1 MWRPREAQDFVGM
14 GLECVDTGCWF
25 TQVVETNRLDSL
37 ARVGIKGVENSTNL
51 VCASRDEKPL
61 LGGVVSDRENF
72 FVVGLVFVGRV
83 GPSSSVPTSSKN

>member
-14 GLECVDTGCWF
+14 GLECVNTGCWF

-37 ARVGIKGVENSTNL
+37 ARVRMKGVENSTNL

-61 LGGVVSDRENF
+61 LGGVVSDRKDF
-72 FVVGLVFVGRV
+72 FVVCLVFVGRV
-83 GPSSSVPTSSKN
+83 GSGSCIPTDPMN